1 MGAMIPEEPQGVGG
15 ISRRRMLRRIGA
27 GVAVAWTAPI
37 LTSVRVPAYAQTSAG
52 CHLRASMDALQETPP
67 NNSPGTGTA
76 VFTRTAPNQLSYT
89 YDYQNLVAGV
99 NGCHIHEA
107 PLATPG
113 PIVIPLS
120 INAGT
125 TSGSVSDTATADPA
139 LLDRICANPAGFYI
153 NLHTDAFPGGEIR
166 GQLQPF

>member
-1 MGAMIPEEPQGVGG
+1 MIPEEPQSAGD
-15 ISRRRMLRRIGA
+15 ISRRRMLRRLGA

-37 LTSVRVPAYAQTSAG
+37 LTSVQVPAYAQTTPG
-52 CHLRASMDALQETPP
+52 CRLRASMDAAQETGPP
-67 NNSPGTGTA
+67 VASPGTGTA

-89 YDYQNLVAGV
+89 YDYQNLTTGV
-99 NGCHIHEA
+99 NACHIHEA

-113 PIVIPLS
+113 PVVIPLS

-153 NLHTDAFPGGEIR
+153 NLHTDTFPGGEIR
-166 GQLQPF
+166 GQLQP

>member
-1 MGAMIPEEPQGVGG
+1 MNPEEPQGAGG
-15 ISRRRMLRRIGA
+15 ISRRRMLRRMGA

-37 LTSVRVPAYAQTSAG
+37 LTSVRVPAYAQTSPG
-52 CHLRASMDALQETPP
+52 CPLRASMDGAQETPP
-67 NNSPGTGTA
+67 NASPGTGTA

-99 NGCHIHEA
+99 NGAHIHNA
-107 PLATPG
+107 PAGTPG

-120 INAGT
+120 INPGT
-125 TSGSVSDTATADPA
+125 TSGSVSDTAQADPT
-139 LLDRICANPAGFYI
+139 LLEEICRSPGDFYI
-153 NLHTDAFPGGEIR
+153 NIHTDAFSGGEIR

>member
-1 MGAMIPEEPQGVGG
+1 MIPDEPQGAGG
-15 ISRRRMLRRIGA
+15 ISRRRMLRRMGA
-27 GVAVAWTAPI
+27 GVAIAWTAPI
-37 LTSVRVPAYAQTSAG
+37 LTSVRVPAYAQTTPPACRLS
-52 CHLRASMDALQETPP
+52 ASMDGAQETPP
-67 NNSPGTGTA
+67 NASPGTGTA
-76 VFTRTAPNQLSYT
+76 SFTRTAPNQLSYT
-89 YDYQNLVAGV
+89 YQYQNLLAGV

-107 PLATPG
+107 PPGTPG
-113 PIVIPLS
+113 SIVIPLT

-125 TSGSVSDTATADPA
+125 TSGTVSDTATADPG

>member
-1 MGAMIPEEPQGVGG
+1 M
-15 ISRRRMLRRIGA
+15 GA

-37 LTSVRVPAYAQTSAG
+37 LTSVRVPAYAQTTPTS
-52 CHLRASMDALQETPP
+52 CHLRASMDGAQETPP
-67 NNSPGTGTA
+67 NASPGTGTA
-76 VFTRTAPNQLSYT
+76 TFTRTAPNQLSYT

-107 PLATPG
+107 PPGTPG
-113 PIVIPLS
+113 GIVIPLT

-153 NLHTDAFPGGEIR
+153 NLHTDAFTGGEIR
-166 GQLQPF
+166 GQLQSF

>member
-1 MGAMIPEEPQGVGG
+1 MGAMNSEEPQGAGG
-15 ISRRRMLRRIGA
+15 ISRRRMLRRMGT
-27 GVAVAWTAPI
+27 GVAIAWTAPI
-37 LTSVRVPAYAQTSAG
+37 LTSVRVPAYAQVSPG
-52 CHLRASMDALQETPP
+52 CQLRATMDGAQETPP
-67 NNSPGTGTA
+67 NASPGTGTA
-76 VFTRTAPNQLSYT
+76 TFTRTAPNQLSYT
-89 YDYQNLVAGV
+89 YNYQNLLAGV

-107 PLATPG
+107 PPG
-113 PIVIPLS
+113 MAGSIVIPLS